1 MKVILKKEV
10 PNLGKEGDIVNVR
23 DGYARNYLIPK
34 NFAIPA
40 TPSHLKH
47 WKEIQKQKEAKI
59 IRIKEKAQDYAKKIE
74 GLILKTEL
82 PLGEEGSF
90 GRITAGDI
98 AELLKN
104 EGMMI
109 DKKEI
114 ILEEPIKSPG
124 VYDITVRLG
133 PEIKAVLKLWVL
145 KKGEK

>member
-10 PNLGKEGDIVNVR
+10 PNLGKEGEIVNVR
-23 DGYARNYLIPK
+23 DGYARNYLIPQ
-34 NFAIPA
+34 NLALPA
-40 TPSHLKH
+40 TPSLIKH
-47 WKEIQKQKEAKI
+47 WEEIQRQKEAKI
-59 IRIKEKAQDYAKKIE
+59 IRMKEKAQEYAKKID
-74 GLILKTEL
+74 GLILKIEL

-104 EGMMI
+104 EGIMI

-133 PEIKAVLKLWVL
+133 PEIKTILKLWVL
-145 KKGEK
+145 KKDEK